1 MRHCIESRKCPTE
14 NSTFFVPRSLVGE
27 DQDGAV
33 RDWFWLGPQQRNL
46 LIGLASDLT
55 MATLSLL
62 CYVEE

>member
-1 MRHCIESRKCPTE
+1 MEHCIESRRMSRGE
-14 NSTFFVPRSLVGE
+14 VYVFVPRSLVGE
-27 DQDGAV
+27 DQDGAD

-46 LIGLASDLT
+46 LIDLAIGLT